1 MPVGRPA
8 LVEELVSVEPV
19 TSLAG
24 RVPDPAPESLG
35 GAQPQTAVA
44 SVHLEGVRKVFGETE
59 AVAGI
64 DLEISDGEFFSMLG
78 PSGSGKTT
86 TLRMIAGFEQ
96 PTSGRIL
103 LHGRDVTGVP
113 PFDRDV
119 NTVFQDYALF
129 PHMNVADNVGY
140 GLMVRRV
147 DRSERER
154 RVTDALRM
162 VRLTSFGHRKPS
174 QLSGGQRQRVA
185 AARALVN
192 RPRGL
197 LRDEPLGAL
206 DLKLREEMQSEL
218 KASQKQVGITFIYV
232 THDQEEALTM
242 SDRLAV
248 FNEGRIEQVGTP
260 ADVYERPTT
269 PFVAGFVGTSN
280 LLRGDAARAVI
291 GSEGTF
297 TVRPEKVRISGPD
310 APVAADELS
319 AMGEIRDVIYLGSD
333 TRYIVALEAGGEL
346 VVTQQNLDTSS
357 MEVLEARGRT
367 VRLVWKR
374 RHVLALAGGPSAGE
388 EEARRNP

>member
-1 MPVGRPA
+1 
-8 LVEELVSVEPV
+8 
-19 TSLAG
+19 
-24 RVPDPAPESLG
+24 
-35 GAQPQTAVA
+35 
-44 SVHLEGVRKVFGETE
+44 
-59 AVAGI
+59 
-64 DLEISDGEFFSMLG
+64 
-78 PSGSGKTT
+78 
-86 TLRMIAGFEQ
+86 
-96 PTSGRIL
+96 
-103 LHGRDVTGVP
+103 
-113 PFDRDV
+113 
-119 NTVFQDYALF
+119 
-129 PHMNVADNVGY
+129 MNVADNVGY

-147 DRSERER
+147 DRAERER
-154 RVTDALRM
+154 RVTEALRM

-185 AARALVN
+185 LARALVN
-192 RPRGL
+192 RPRVL
-197 LRDEPLGAL
+197 LLDEPLGAL
-206 DLKLREEMQSEL
+206 DLKLREEMQIEL
-218 KASQKQVGITFIYV
+218 KAIQQQVGITFIYV

-248 FNEGRIEQVGTP
+248 FNDGRIEQVGTP

-291 GSEGTF
+291 GSDGTF
-297 TVRPEKVRISGPD
+297 TVRPEKIRLADPGVS
-310 APVAADELS
+310 VADDELS

-346 VVTQQNLDTSS
+346 VVTQQNLETSS
-357 MEVLEARGRT
+357 MEVLAARGRA